1 MQAAFTVSPHTL
13 LLALSIFCLRVTDVS
28 IGTVRVIFT
37 IRGARFISMLLGFV
51 ESSVF
56 IFAVSRVLTGERTP
70 LTMIGYAC
78 GFATGTFVG
87 ITLEQW
93 IASGNVLVR
102 IISRNHAIRLKE
114 LLASEGF
121 GVTAMQAQGHDGD
134 VLILFVVAARRKKK
148 LVLENVQRIDPD
160 AFITVEPVSQA
171 IGGYPFVVPV
181 PAESMKK

>member
-1 MQAAFTVSPHTL
+1 MPIDSHML
-13 LLALSIFCLRVTDVS
+13 LLALGIFFLRVTDVS

-37 IRGARFISMLLGFV
+37 IRGARMISMLLGFV

-56 IFAVSRVLTGERTP
+56 IFAVSRVLTGERHP

-93 IASGNVLVR
+93 IASGSVLVR
-102 IISRNHAIRLKE
+102 IISRSHAIRLKE

-121 GVTAMQAQGHDGD
+121 GVTAIQGQRHGGD
-134 VLILFVVAARRKKK
+134 VLILFVVAARRRKK
-148 LVLENVQRIDPD
+148 LVLHNVQSIDPD

-171 IGGYPFVVPV
+171 IGGYPFTVPV
-181 PAESMKK
+181 PAEGMKK